1 MVAVGCGADRVAVG
15 TDGAGL
21 VAVGFCGAG
30 CVAVGFT
37 GALVDVTTGG
47 KVAVDV
53 RALGVT
59 ANSAVRVW
67 LGAGSRVAWP
77 SWLGILQASCAAAR
91 ADTVNKMRNRLLISP
106 PSEHYK
112 AWRNKLYNY
121 DMMDASTP
129 GSASS
134 FIDHLDVRVVVFSLR
149 SDTLQVLLDPTA
161 DNLWELPGSAIPSDQ
176 SLEETATES
185 LLRMTGLREA
195 YLEQLYTYG
204 DSARF
209 DVKKPSKR
217 LISVVYFAIIPA
229 GNSGASADTSH
240 KRAECQSQWFA
251 VDALPALAQDHPDI
265 LLYAL
270 RRLRYKL
277 EYTAVGFQLLPEQF
291 SLSELQKVYEMILGE
306 KLDKRNF
313 RRRIL
318 EAGIIEE
325 TPHLRSGEGRP
336 ARLYRYQPDAVA
348 EVKVRRLFP

>member
-1 MVAVGCGADRVAVG
+1 M
-15 TDGAGL
+15 
-21 VAVGFCGAG
+21 
-30 CVAVGFT
+30 
-37 GALVDVTTGG
+37 
-47 KVAVDV
+47 
-53 RALGVT
+53 
-59 ANSAVRVW
+59 S
-67 LGAGSRVAWP
+67 
-77 SWLGILQASCAAAR
+77 
-91 ADTVNKMRNRLLISP
+91 DTSQQVN
-106 PSEHYK
+106 
-112 AWRNKLYNY
+112 NK
-121 DMMDASTP
+121 SI
-129 GSASS
+129 
-134 FIDHLDVRVVVFSLR
+134 IDHLDVRVVVFSLR
-149 SDTLQVLLDPTA
+149 DDRLHVLLAPT
-161 DNLWELPGSAIPSDQ
+161 DQGQWELPGSSIPAHK

-185 LLRMTGLREA
+185 VLRMTGLREA

-204 DSARF
+204 DATRL
-209 DVKKPSKR
+209 DVKQPQKR

-229 GNSGASADTSH
+229 GTTTAPGAPSRKKPD
-240 KRAECQSQWFA
+240 CQSKWFP
-251 VDALPALAQDHPDI
+251 VDDLAPLALDHSDI

-336 ARLYRYQPDAVA
+336 ARLYRYEPDAVA